1 LFHVKMK
8 SRLISYKLVFF
19 ADRPCPKD
27 FLKLAQYS
35 YCATRSGLFGF
46 KRENCFTKFI
56 DLLPNNEE
64 ILAKFRASTRRDIKK
79 SIGMGIIVN
88 VEENLERF
96 VKFYNLFANSKK
108 RPPIALQY
116 LKSLGEN
123 LIILKASDDRDDLVM
138 LSFLI
143 DPDAKRV
150 RVLAGGTL
158 FRYETDADKIKHISM
173 AHRFLHFAAML
184 FFKGLGCHIYDL
196 GGYDYEH
203 KDAECVAINIFKDS
217 FRGELLEESI
227 YISYPLFAYQVLGDQ
242 VYKLINKLRAL

>member
-1 LFHVKMK
+1 MK

-27 FLKLAQYS
+27 FIKLAQYN
-35 YCATRSGLFGF
+35 YCTKRSGLFGF
-46 KRENCFTKFI
+46 KREKCFTKFI
-56 DLLPNNEE
+56 DLSPKKEE
-64 ILAKFRASTRRDIKK
+64 ILTKFRSSTKNAINKAIR
-79 SIGMGIIVN
+79 MGIIVN

-96 VKFYNLFANSKK
+96 ITFYNLFANSKK

-123 LIILKASDDRDDLVM
+123 LIILKASDDSDDLVM

-158 FRYETDADKIKHISM
+158 FRYETDAEKINQISM

-184 FFKGLGCHIYDL
+184 FFKGLDCHIYDL
-196 GGYDYEH
+196 GGYDFEH

-242 VYKLINKLRAL
+242 VYKLINKITAR